1 MEDSLLT
8 GVSLASPATA
18 LSLYVCPALEGAAG
32 TSLAAPLFGLA
43 EVLVPE
49 NTVATPAA
57 MEPSMAA
64 VSMPHWGGW

>member
-8 GVSLASPATA
+8 GVSLASPAAA
-18 LSLYVCPALEGAAG
+18 LSLYVCPALASTAG
-32 TSLAAPLFGLA
+32 TSLA